1 MRHTLTFIDCCILY
15 GVSQELKA
23 IFRDL
28 IPELMLSHE
37 RHIHMGPIG
46 KGSGV
51 MSF

>member
-1 MRHTLTFIDCCILY
+1 MWFILY
-15 GVSQELKA
+15 GVSQELRS

-37 RHIHMGPIG
+37 RQIQMGLIG
-46 KGSGV
+46 NGSGV